1 MAELD
6 GIRKMGLKRYMVYSF
21 GTLWAVVLVIALVA
35 SIIHQVR
42 FQDSS
47 TEIHL
52 NWQVRSLEIDN
63 QGLHDSLDQSEI
75 KYDNYRQWVM
85 SWR

>member
-1 MAELD
+1 
-6 GIRKMGLKRYMVYSF
+6 MGLKRYMAYSF
-21 GTLWAVVLVIALVA
+21 ASLWTVVLVIALVA

-42 FQDSS
+42 FQDSA
-47 TEIHL
+47 TELHL
-52 NWQVRSLEIDN
+52 NRQMRSLEIDN

-75 KYDNYRQWVM
+75 KYDTYRQWVM

>member
-1 MAELD
+1 
-6 GIRKMGLKRYMVYSF
+6 MGLRKYMVYSF
-21 GTLWAVVLVIALVA
+21 ASLWTVVLVIALVA
-35 SIIHQVR
+35 TIVHQVR
-42 FQDSS
+42 FQDSA
-47 TEIHL
+47 TELHL
-52 NWQVRSLEIDN
+52 NRQVRSLEFQN

>member
-1 MAELD
+1 V
-6 GIRKMGLKRYMVYSF
+6 GLKKYMVYSF
-21 GTLWAVVLVIALVA
+21 GTLWTVVLVIALVA

-42 FQDSS
+42 FQDSA
-47 TEIHL
+47 TELHL
-52 NWQVRSLEIDN
+52 NRQMRSLEFQN
-63 QGLHDSLDQSEI
+63 QGLHDSLDQSEM

>member
-1 MAELD
+1 
-6 GIRKMGLKRYMVYSF
+6 MGLRKYMVYSF
-21 GTLWAVVLVIALVA
+21 GTLWTVVLVIALVA

-63 QGLHDSLDQSEI
+63 QGLQNSLDQSEM
-75 KYDNYRQWVM
+75 KYDDYRQWVL

>member
-1 MAELD
+1 MA
-6 GIRKMGLKRYMVYSF
+6 YSF
-21 GTLWAVVLVIALVA
+21 ASLWTVVLVIALVA

-52 NWQVRSLEIDN
+52 NLEVRSLEFQN
-63 QGLHDSLDQSEI
+63 QQLNNSLDQSEI
-75 KYDNYRQWVM
+75 KYDTYRQWVM

>member
-1 MAELD
+1 MD
-6 GIRKMGLKRYMVYSF
+6 LKRYMAYSF
-21 GTLWAVVLVIALVA
+21 ASLWTVVLVIALVA

-42 FQDSS
+42 FQDSA
-47 TEIHL
+47 TELHL
-52 NWQVRSLEIDN
+52 NRQVRSLEIDN

-75 KYDNYRQWVM
+75 KYDTYRQWVM

>member
-1 MAELD
+1 
-6 GIRKMGLKRYMVYSF
+6 MGLKKYMVYSF
-21 GTLWAVVLVIALVA
+21 ASLWTAALVIALVA
-35 SIIHQVR
+35 TIIHQVR
-42 FQDSS
+42 FQDSA
-47 TEIHL
+47 THIHL

-63 QGLHDSLDQSEI
+63 QGLRDSLDQSEI

>member
-1 MAELD
+1 
-6 GIRKMGLKRYMVYSF
+6 MGLKKYMAYSF
-21 GTLWAVVLVIALVA
+21 GTLWTVVLVIGLVA
-35 SIIHQVR
+35 AIIHQVR

-63 QGLHDSLDQSEI
+63 QGLQNSLDQSEM
-75 KYDNYRQWVM
+75 KYDDYRQWVL

>member
-1 MAELD
+1 
-6 GIRKMGLKRYMVYSF
+6 MGLKRYMAYSF
-21 GTLWAVVLVIALVA
+21 ASLWTVVLVIALVA

-42 FQDSS
+42 FQDSA
-47 TEIHL
+47 TELHL
-52 NWQVRSLEIDN
+52 NRQVRSLEIDN

-75 KYDNYRQWVM
+75 KYDTYRQWVM

>member
-1 MAELD
+1 
-6 GIRKMGLKRYMVYSF
+6 MGLRKYMVYSF
-21 GTLWAVVLVIALVA
+21 ASLWTVVLVIALVA

-42 FQDSS
+42 FQDSA
-47 TEIHL
+47 TELHL
-52 NWQVRSLEIDN
+52 NWEVRSLEFQN